1 MKFCNRS
8 LNWLNF
14 SSHNEKFQKSKQI
27 YESADSNDKET
38 LLVLIHGSGVV
49 RAGQWTRK
57 LMMNENM
64 DLGTILP
71 EVFEA
76 KKRDFGILVMNT
88 NDNVR

>member
-1 MKFCNRS
+1 MNVSIYFFFKYIF
-8 LNWLNF
+8 LE
-14 SSHNEKFQKSKQI
+14 EKSFI